1 MISRADVFRK
11 TEQANRS
18 PTKRLGTVVLPKLPA
33 ARTFF
38 GYHYYDPTQP
48 IEVRLANHI
57 LFKMVCTFAIILN
70 TVWIAVSANVDTRS
84 AFQKLNGIDE
94 GERWAMAVPEWMFTI
109 WFTLEIFIRLA
120 AEKWKFFSGSERWW
134 NFVDSFL
141 VMNAYAQQFIPDT
154 TNLSFIR
161 ILRVFRLTR
170 VIKVIK
176 SVPMLSRLRTM
187 VFSIMN
193 SFVNLLWAL
202 LMIFVIIFFFSII
215 FQNGV
220 TTYANTANTE
230 EEIESA
236 REMEVHFGN
245 LYRTCIVLLC
255 SVTGGNDWMMYGDI
269 VRKFQP
275 AELYLLIFM
284 FYVCF
289 TMVGLLNVVTGI
301 FVDSAVCTRTED
313 EVIETWRSEQKN
325 TCETLRTIFV
335 EGDADASGL
344 MSLVEFRA
352 HLQNPWVRAYFAGL
366 EIDPSDAVSIFTLIA
381 KEGSDEVDIDEFV
394 SGVMKLKGH
403 AKSVDVL
410 TLMYDSARQTA
421 QLNSFMA
428 YVEAQTTM
436 LRRGLAGVSERV
448 ALSQNLTPKAAKQ
461 QGLSVPESSPR
472 VASKR
477 KCHGYQEPQG
487 PVDPTFVDCS

>member
-1 MISRADVFRK
+1 
-11 TEQANRS
+11 
-18 PTKRLGTVVLPKLPA
+18 
-33 ARTFF
+33 
-38 GYHYYDPTQP
+38 
-48 IEVRLANHI
+48 
-57 LFKMVCTFAIILN
+57 
-70 TVWIAVSANVDTRS
+70 
-84 AFQKLNGIDE
+84 
-94 GERWAMAVPEWMFTI
+94 
-109 WFTLEIFIRLA
+109 
-120 AEKWKFFSGSERWW
+120 
-134 NFVDSFL
+134 
-141 VMNAYAQQFIPDT
+141 
-154 TNLSFIR
+154 
-161 ILRVFRLTR
+161 
-170 VIKVIK
+170 
-176 SVPMLSRLRTM
+176 
-187 VFSIMN
+187 
-193 SFVNLLWAL
+193 
-202 LMIFVIIFFFSII
+202 
-215 FQNGV
+215 
-220 TTYANTANTE
+220 
-230 EEIESA
+230 
-236 REMEVHFGN
+236 
-245 LYRTCIVLLC
+245 
-255 SVTGGNDWMMYGDI
+255 MMYGDI

-352 HLQNPWVRAYFAGL
+352 HLLNPWVRAYFAGL

-428 YVEAQTTM
+428 YVEAQMTV

-448 ALSQNLTPKAAKQ
+448 ALSQTPKAAKQ